1 MKNKVKNIIAGSLIL
16 CSLSLACLPDT
27 ETTTSS
33 STSSGISS
41 SSVGS
46 NSQSETTVEQ
56 QVTTSGNPPITET
69 SDSENSSSN
78 TSGEFDTIVMTITT
92 DTNCG
97 DGIIDF
103 SEECDDGNTI
113 AEDKCDDHCFKTRFA
128 FRSFEQI
135 PSNFGGTVFADG
147 LCAMNAQRA
156 KLKGEYKAWISDSD
170 LFSAPEFR
178 FNSTD
183 FQGWYL
189 LPTDPPKKLARG
201 WKGLTTDFLVNWIDV
216 SAAGVES
223 ILTPEFVWTGT
234 LQDGTF
240 SEGNTCNGWTTTDP
254 SSKAQ
259 IGSVG
264 NWNKEWTESQ
274 ITECGFD
281 KKIYCFQVD

>member
-1 MKNKVKNIIAGSLIL
+1 MKVKYMRNKIKNIIVSSLIL
-16 CSLSLACLPDT
+16 CSCLPDT
-27 ETTTSS
+27 ETTSSSS
-33 STSSGISS
+33 STTSVSSLS
-41 SSVGS
+41 GS

-56 QVTTSGNPPITET
+56 QVTTSGNPPVTET
-69 SDSENSSSN
+69 SD
-78 TSGEFDTIVMTITT
+78 TDEFDTIVMTITT

-97 DGIIDF
+97 DGIIEF
-103 SEECDDGNTI
+103 PEECDDGNTV
-113 AEDKCDDHCFKTRFA
+113 AEDSCDDSCFKTRFA
-128 FRSFEQI
+128 FRSFEII
-135 PSNFGGTVFADG
+135 PSNFGGTFFADG
-147 LCAMNAQRA
+147 LCAMNAKRA
-156 KLKGEYKAWISDSD
+156 KLDGEYKAWVSDED
-170 LFSAPEFR
+170 LFSAPKFR

-189 LPTDPPKKLARG
+189 LPTNPPKKLAKG
-201 WKGLTTDFLVNWIDV
+201 WEGLTTDFLVNWIDV

-223 ILTPEFVWTGT
+223 ILTPEFTWTGT

-264 NWNKEWTESQ
+264 NWNKEWTESK

-281 KKIYCFQVD
+281 KKVYCFQVN